1 MISELKL
8 ISGGLFRCLKR
19 GYCVVVGEKELVLKK
34 GVGTGLKNPRRG
46 FGFSLWKLLFQGA
59 RQTLAQH
66 KSFEH

>member
-19 GYCVVVGEKELVLKK
+19 GYSVEVGGKELVLKQ

-46 FGFSLWKLLFQGA
+46 FGVKHDRDGSLA
-59 RQTLAQH
+59 P
-66 KSFEH
+66 

>member
-19 GYCVVVGEKELVLKK
+19 GYSVEVGGKELVLKQ

-46 FGFSLWKLLFQGA
+46 FVVNHD
-59 RQTLAQH
+59 RDDDLAP
-66 KSFEH
+66 